1 VSDKSPGNPQ
11 ISVVTP
17 LFNCLAVTQAMV
29 ASLRA
34 SIPAGISYEVILVD
48 DGSTDGTREWLA
60 GLGEPFRVVLNDRNL
75 GYGAATNRGAAV
87 ARGRILALL
96 NNDLVLGCG
105 WLEPMLAVLK
115 SLGRKAGLVGN
126 IQVNAA
132 SGEIDHSGIV
142 IGPKFKPE
150 HDRRPPGFASLLL
163 APARRVFAVTGACVL
178 IRTNT
183 WRSLGGFDESY
194 INGCED
200 IDLCL
205 RAREAGLK
213 NAVALRSR
221 VLHHVS
227 SSPGR
232 KLRDEENTRR
242 LVLRWRPQFV
252 ELASRTAT
260 STEMVREYFWKII
273 EEPRDIV
280 DTAEPIRAAS
290 FLLRLR
296 HLPPDFVLIAKD
308 KEIDHELAHWRNLL
322 SH

>member
-1 VSDKSPGNPQ
+1 MSDKSPGNPQ

-17 LFNCLAVTQAMV
+17 LFNCLAVTQAMI
-29 ASLRA
+29 ASLQA
-34 SIPAGISYEVILVD
+34 SIPPGIRYDVILVD

-75 GYGAATNRGAAV
+75 GYGAATNRGAAI
-87 ARGRILALL
+87 ARGKILALL
-96 NNDLVLGCG
+96 NNDLVFQRG

-132 SGEIDHSGIV
+132 SGEIDHSGI
-142 IGPKFKPE
+142 IIDSKFKPE
-150 HDRRPPGFASLLL
+150 HDRRPPGLASLIL
-163 APARRVFAVTGACVL
+163 APARRVFAVTGACVFMWAD
-178 IRTNT
+178 T

-200 IDLCL
+200 IDLCM
-205 RAREAGLK
+205 RAREAGLT

-232 KLRDEENTRR
+232 KLRDEENTKR
-242 LVLRWRPQFV
+242 LVLRWRPQLV

-260 STEMVREYFWKII
+260 SKEMVREYLWKIM
-273 EEPRDIV
+273 EEPRDIA

-290 FLLRLR
+290 FLLHLR